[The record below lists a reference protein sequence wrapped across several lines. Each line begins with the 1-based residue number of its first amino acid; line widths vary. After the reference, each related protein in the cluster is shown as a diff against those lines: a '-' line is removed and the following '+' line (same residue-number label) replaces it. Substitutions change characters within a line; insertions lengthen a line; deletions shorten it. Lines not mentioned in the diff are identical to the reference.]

1 MTLPLKVVIF
11 DPGAGGAPTQTNPRD
26 LSGWATEY
34 SDSNCNEFGAESLT
48 LTGYVDSIE
57 AAIDFTQRLM
67 SSVEVYTP
75 AGRPRFFGFL
85 HSVTV
90 PVIHCSVS
98 MEDLANVVILR
109 YTTPNNVKGTATA
122 TNAPSIARYGRKEIV
137 LNYSDVLAAE
147 ATNRAAMIL
156 AQISE
161 PPNTQ
166 SVSIEPGEK
175 PPFRVD
181 LTFRGWAETL
191 KWVTTANTTQTTA
204 VTSTQVT
211 GLITA
216 YNLVNAFFDTAGAQ
230 VTSTAFSAT
239 QYCPPDTTY
248 YDRIQTLLSAGN
260 SSQQRVAWGFFT
272 RALTLGVSASA
283 APDTIAY
290 SYSWRRAELRDAN
303 GNIIPE
309 WDWAP
314 DCMVQNVDAIV
325 PPAPTGALATLTRK
339 CIRRVTLRIGS
350 DGLPHGTMEPDDVK
364 NLPSF
369 LAKPVSVDA
378 GVSARHAAIEAR
390 IAKAVRSRT
399 FNTDNNTSFDGGTGV
414 VLPPA
419 GGTGIPNAGTI
430 TAPHNV
436 DLGTGAGVGG
446 PGSSAA
452 IGTGT
457 AGRIAEWLSS
467 STLQASSL
475 IKSGVGV
482 LTLAASTAETLT
494 ITDGGTLDLNGA
506 VLTLGANFTTSGG
519 GAITLAAGGAY
530 TLTIPKTGTAVV
542 GGGTTGNIAKWSD
555 ANTITNAIAGTDYGV
570 GTVAGT
576 GTAGRLTQ
584 WASGGVNIENSTL
597 IKGGAGVLT
606 LSASTTETIT
616 IASAG
621 GGTIDLNGAVL
632 TLGANFTTSGGGAI
646 TLASG
651 GTFTLTIPKTGT
663 AVVGS
668 GTTGNIAKWSDANT
682 ITNAVAGTDYGTGT
696 VEGTGT
702 AGRLMQWAS
711 GGANAENS
719 TLIKSGAGVLTLS
732 AGSTYTLTIPATGTA
747 VLGTGTNT
755 RLAEWSGTNTLQ
767 ASKLIK
773 SGSNVLQFDLVGGD
787 LTVTVTNPSGS
798 PVGMVL
804 GEGNAGQIAY
814 FNLPN
819 VVGTDAALQW
829 DSTNNSLSIGTGTV
843 SNTRLTIKGSS
854 TSSSNY
860 GIYYVNSASTNVFN
874 VRDDGAGW
882 LFAAS
887 WTYGSDERGKEN
899 ITDITRGLAH
909 LRQLRPV
916 RFDYIDGPQNQ
927 LGFVAQELRTVIPEL
942 VVPVDPNDP
951 SPEPMLG
958 VLTNNLIPIIV
969 AAIKDIAQQIIAI
982 RNRLDAGGL

>member
-109 YTTPNNVKGTATA
+109 YTTPNNVKGTETA
-122 TNAPSIARYGRKEIV
+122 TNAASIARYGRKEIV

-156 AQISE
+156 GRIQE
-161 PPNTQ
+161 PPNTEPI
-166 SVSIEPGEK
+166 SIELGEK

-191 KWVTTANTTQTTA
+191 KWVTTSNTTQATA

-211 GLITA
+211 SLITT
-216 YNLVNAFFDTAGAQ
+216 YNAINNFFDTAGAA
-230 VTSTAFSAT
+230 VTSTGFSAT

-260 SSQQRVAWGFFT
+260 SSQQRIAWGFFT

-290 SYSWRRAELRDAN
+290 SYSWRKAELRDAN

-399 FNTDNNTSFDGGTGV
+399 FNTDGPSFDGGGGFIREG
-414 VLPPA
+414 A
-419 GGTGIPNAGTI
+419 GGTGRSNTGTI
-430 TAPHNV
+430 KADNPI
-436 DLGTGAGVGG
+436 DLDTGGGIGG

-457 AGRIAEWLSS
+457 AGSVTKWATT
-467 STLQASSL
+467 STLTDA
-475 IKSGVGV
+475 ISGADYSAPHAHPYAGTSHTHPTSEITGG
-482 LTLAASTAETLT
+482 LDGSGTATRLAQWTDADTLAAS
-494 ITDGGTLDLNGA
+494 
-506 VLTLGANFTTSGG
+506 S
-519 GAITLAAGGAY
+519 
-530 TLTIPKTGTAVV
+530 
-542 GGGTTGNIAKWSD
+542 
-555 ANTITNAIAGTDYGV
+555 
-570 GTVAGT
+570 
-576 GTAGRLTQ
+576 
-584 WASGGVNIENSTL
+584 L

-606 LSASTTETIT
+606 ISASTTETIT

-621 GGTIDLNGAVL
+621 GGTLDLNGATL
-632 TLGANFTTSGGGAI
+632 TLGANFTTSGGGAL
-646 TLASG
+646 TLAAG

-682 ITNAVAGTDYGTGT
+682 LTNAVAGTDYGTGT
-696 VEGTGT
+696 VAGTGT

-719 TLIKSGAGVLTLS
+719 TLVKSGAGVLTISASTTETLTITNGGTLDLNGATLNLGANLTTAGGGAITLS
-732 AGSTYTLTIPATGTA
+732 SSATRTLTIPATGTA
-747 VLGTGTNT
+747 VLGDGVAGRMVRWDGTNT
-755 RLAEWSGTNTLQ
+755 VSEET
-767 ASKLIK
+767 LIK
-773 SGSNVLQFDLVGGD
+773 IGAGVLTLSSASAY
-787 LTVTVTNPSGS
+787 T
-798 PVGMVL
+798 
-804 GEGNAGQIAY
+804 AIIA
-814 FNLPN
+814 
-819 VVGTDAALQW
+819 
-829 DSTNNSLSIGTGTV
+829 GTGTV
-843 SNTRLTIKGSS
+843 AMGGGSAGDGDIAYWSSNFALGNDPSLQWNDSTNSMAINIGTVSNARLLIKGSS
-854 TSSSNY
+854 STSSNY
-860 GIYYVNSASTNVFN
+860 QIYTVNSPETPIFN
-874 VRDDGAGW
+874 VRDDGAGF

-909 LRQLRPV
+909 LRQIRPV

-927 LGFVAQELRTVIPEL
+927 LGFVAQELRTIIPEL

-969 AAIKDIAQQIIAI
+969 AAIKDIAQRIVTIE
-982 RNRLDAGGL
+982 NRLDAGGL